1 MEKSMVFI
9 SGPRQVG
16 KTTLAKF
23 IANRFENSIYFN
35 WDRFDHKKLFA
46 KNPLFFEDINRKD
59 ESIPLVIFDEIHK
72 YRGWKNYLKGV
83 YDQFAD
89 DYKFLVLGSGMLD
102 VYQKGGDSLAGR
114 YLQFHLFPFT
124 VGELTEKRRNVKD
137 FLKNPISNFDIND
150 VNITREIWSNLFQFG
165 GFPEPFLKSKKRFY
179 MKWIRGYF
187 SQIVR
192 EDIRNFADIKYID
205 QMEVML
211 AMLPF
216 KVGSPLSINNIAED
230 IGVSFGTVKEWLKLL
245 EIFYVVFR
253 ISPWTK
259 KISRAILKEKKLY
272 LYNYPEVS
280 DESFRFENMVAL
292 ELLRVVY
299 NLNEMGFGKFNLH
312 YIRNKDKEEVDFL
325 IVENNRP
332 FLLIEAKSSED
343 VPSRSLKMF
352 QNILNIPA
360 VQLVN
365 KENVFKYFKNGKN
378 RILVVTAHRWLSSI

>member
-1 MEKSMVFI
+1 
-9 SGPRQVG
+9 
-16 KTTLAKF
+16 
-23 IANRFENSIYFN
+23 
-35 WDRFDHKKLFA
+35 
-46 KNPLFFEDINRKD
+46 
-59 ESIPLVIFDEIHK
+59 
-72 YRGWKNYLKGV
+72 
-83 YDQFAD
+83 
-89 DYKFLVLGSGMLD
+89 
-102 VYQKGGDSLAGR
+102 
-114 YLQFHLFPFT
+114 
-124 VGELTEKRRNVKD
+124 
-137 FLKNPISNFDIND
+137 
-150 VNITREIWSNLFQFG
+150 
-165 GFPEPFLKSKKRFY
+165 